1 MAKIYFVRHQA
12 HGIVH
17 EFPFAEHPSQDQ
29 VAAVAKFCF
38 QSHGFG
44 HAKAP
49 DVPYWTMV
57 VERDVL
63 GADELPDVP
72 ERVLGPASEAGVAKA
87 EAGKALVSGN
97 GTVTAK
103 GG

>member
-17 EFPFAEHPSQDQ
+17 EFPFAEHPTQNQ
-29 VAAVAKFCF
+29 VADVVRFCF

-44 HAKAP
+44 HPKTP
-49 DVPYWTMV
+49 DQPYWTMV

-63 GADELPDVP
+63 GPNDKPDVP
-72 ERVLGPASEAGVAKA
+72 ERVLAPAGEKGVGRTEAGSITV
-87 EAGKALVSGN
+87 GGT
-97 GTVTAK
+97 GTVSEGRK
-103 GG
+103 